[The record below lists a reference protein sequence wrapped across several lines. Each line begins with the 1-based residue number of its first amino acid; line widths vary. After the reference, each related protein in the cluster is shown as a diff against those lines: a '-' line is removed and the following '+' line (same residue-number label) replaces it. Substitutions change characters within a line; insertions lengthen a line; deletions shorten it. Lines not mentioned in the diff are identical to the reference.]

1 MQGIHT
7 MKNVIDILDIKV
19 SRTPQSRLEST
30 DFENLPFGRVFS
42 DHMFTADFED
52 GEWKNFQILPYGN
65 IEISPA
71 ASALHYGQAIFE
83 GIKAYKQ
90 ADGRISIFRPYKNLE
105 RFNISAQRMAMPIV
119 PEEIFMQGMQQL
131 LELDRNWIPSQEGY
145 SLYIRPVMFAT
156 DPILGVHASA
166 NYKFVILIGPVG
178 VYYAKPLKVKI
189 ETHYTRAVEGGV
201 GYAKTAGNYAS
212 SLLPTKL
219 AQQEGFD
226 QLIWTDAKE
235 HAYIEESGT
244 TNVMFV
250 INDTLITPSTRDS
263 ILDGVTRHSILDL
276 ARSWGMPVEER
287 RVTVTEVIEA
297 AQNGTLQD
305 AFGAGTAATIAHIA
319 EITYEGKKYTL
330 PEPSSR
336 EFSNKALQALKE
348 IRYGLV
354 PDPFGWNHLI

>member
-1 MQGIHT
+1 MIE
-7 MKNVIDILDIKV
+7 ILDIKIN
-19 SRTPQSRLEST
+19 RTANSRLSST

-52 GEWKNFQILPYGN
+52 GEWKNFQIVPYGN

-83 GIKAYKQ
+83 GIKAFRQ
-90 ADGRISIFRPYKNLE
+90 ADGKIAAFRPYKNLE
-105 RFNISAQRMAMPIV
+105 RFNISAQRMAMPAV
-119 PEEIFMQGMQQL
+119 PEEIFMQGLQQL
-131 LELDRNWIPSQEGY
+131 IDLDRDWVPAQEGY
-145 SLYIRPVMFAT
+145 SLYVRPVMFAT

-166 NYKFVILIGPVG
+166 TYKFVILTGPVG

-189 ETHYTRAVEGGV
+189 ETHYARAIEGGV

-212 SLLPTKL
+212 SLLPTKA
-219 AQQEGFD
+219 AQDEGFD

-250 INDTLITPSTRDS
+250 INDTLITPSTRDT

-276 ARSWGMPVEER
+276 ARSWGMKVEER
-287 RVTVTEVIEA
+287 RVTVKEVIEA
-297 AQNGTLQD
+297 AQQGTLQE
-305 AFGAGTAATIAHIA
+305 AFGAGTAATIAQIA
-319 EITYEGKKYTL
+319 EITYEGQTYRL
-330 PEPSSR
+330 PEPAER
-336 EFSNKALQALKE
+336 EFSNKALKALKE
-348 IRYGLV
+348 IRYGLS
-354 PDPFGWNHLI
+354 PDTFGWNYMI

>member
-1 MQGIHT
+1 M
-7 MKNVIDILDIKV
+7 IDILDIKV
-19 SRTPQSRLEST
+19 SRTSESRLKST
-30 DFENLPFGRVFS
+30 DFEDLAFGRVFS

-52 GEWKNFQILPYGN
+52 GEWKNFQIIPYGN

-83 GIKAYKQ
+83 GIKAYRQKNGQ
-90 ADGRISIFRPYKNLE
+90 VAVFRPYKNLE
-105 RFNISAQRMAMPIV
+105 RFNISANRMAMPVV
-119 PEEIFMQGMQQL
+119 PEEIFMRGLEQL
-131 LELDRNWIPSQEGY
+131 IELDRDWVPSQEGY

-178 VYYAKPLKVKI
+178 VYYSKALKVKI
-189 ETHYTRAVEGGV
+189 ETHYARAVEGGV

-219 AQQEGFD
+219 AQQEGYD

-250 INDTLITPSTRDS
+250 INDTLITPSTRDT

-276 ARSWGMPVEER
+276 ARSWGMKVEER
-287 RVTVTEVIEA
+287 RVTVAEVIDA
-297 AQNGTLQD
+297 ATKGTLQE

-319 EITYEGKKYTL
+319 EITHEGKTYTL
-330 PEPSSR
+330 PDPAGR

-354 PDPFGWNHLI
+354 PDPFGWNHII